1 MTQQRLELLLEM
13 TDRLTRPLRAAG
25 RQIRGFA
32 DTSRAAFGNIAA
44 GGAALWGV
52 GAAIKGALQ
61 PAIEMDRAL
70 GEVKSLGVAE
80 SGLRRL
86 RAAAIDFTMEYG
98 GAAED
103 FVRASYDIQSA
114 ITGLT
119 DKELSR
125 FTTASA
131 TVASATKSSTQ
142 TITAYMGTMYGI
154 FQDQAAAMGKS
165 RWVEQIAGQTATA
178 VQMFKTTGDN
188 MSAAFTTLGASAKSA
203 GIDAAEQFAVLGQLQ
218 ATMSGSEA
226 GTKYKAFLASVGSA
240 QKTLGLNFVNK
251 DGTMKS
257 VVEIMKLIRGK
268 FGDLSRVADSDLLKK
283 AFGSDEAVAM
293 IKLLNAD
300 IDGLEKNIKTLGN
313 VDGMSKAIEMAQAMA
328 DPWEQAAAIINGI
341 RIEIGTQLLPVLYPF
356 IQKSNE
362 GGKAFVSWL
371 RLYPNI
377 TRSLGLLAG
386 VFLSIAA
393 AGAISNIVM
402 GVFTFVTKGL
412 IAPVTGLIKLLRLSA
427 LRNVIA
433 AMATSAYAAAQQY
446 LNRVM
451 AVSVLTGRGFL
462 TTMMMMS
469 GPVLLAGAAI
479 AALVAM
485 VWKFW
490 QPIKAFVSGFI
501 QGFSEAWKS
510 VSSGSSALS
519 AIGDA
524 FGIVWNAIKTVL
536 TWLGNLLT
544 PMELTGEQFGR
555 VSDAGAAFG
564 RIVAMAI
571 NWILAPTEIMLGLLS
586 KVWQALCIIVEGYA
600 EIWDGIDVTRPL
612 DSLKNLA
619 SGILNIFSNLWQL
632 VKQSFSDSWGWIVS
646 KLNMIPG
653 VNIDAPEI
661 PAPPDVM
668 TGSQNPVT
676 GDPQLLTGGRVTSA
690 GPGGVASQI
699 RSSTESETKIDNSQR
714 IVNVNVQNPSPERI
728 NEWMELH
735 AY

>member
-1 MTQQRLELLLEM
+1 MSQQRLELLLEL

-25 RQIRGFA
+25 RQVQGFA
-32 DTSRAAFGNIAA
+32 ATSRGAFRDIAT

-52 GAAIKGALQ
+52 GAAIQGALM

-80 SGLRRL
+80 SGLRKL
-86 RAAAIDFTMEYG
+86 SRAAVDFTMEYG
-98 GAAED
+98 GAAQD

-114 ITGLT
+114 IAGLT
-119 DKELSR
+119 DDELSR

-131 TVASATKSSTQ
+131 TVAAATKSSSQ

-154 FQDQAAAMGKS
+154 FKDQADAMGKS
-165 RWVEQIAGQTATA
+165 KWVEQVAGQTATA

-188 MSAAFTTLGASAKSA
+188 MSAAFTTLGASAKAA

-226 GTKYKAFLASVGSA
+226 GTKYKAFLAAVGSA
-240 QKTLGLNFVNK
+240 QKKLGLNFVNK

-268 FGDLSRVADSDLLKK
+268 FGDLSKVADSDLLKS

-300 IDGLEKNIKTLGN
+300 IGGLEKNIATLGN
-313 VDGMSKAIEMAQAMA
+313 IKGMDKAVEMAQAMA

-362 GGKAFVSWL
+362 GGKSFVAWL

-377 TRSLGLLAG
+377 TRAIGLLAG
-386 VFLSIAA
+386 TFLSLATV
-393 AGAISNIVM
+393 GALSNIIM
-402 GVFTFVTKGL
+402 GLFSFVTKGL

-427 LRNVIA
+427 LRNTLA
-433 AMATSAYAAAQQY
+433 AAATGAYAAAQQY

-451 AVSVLTGRGFL
+451 LVSMLTGRGFL
-462 TTMMMMS
+462 TTMLMMS
-469 GPVLLAGAAI
+469 GPILLIGAAI
-479 AALVAM
+479 AAVVAL

-490 QPIKAFVSGFI
+490 EPIKAFFSGFI
-501 QGFSEAWKS
+501 QGFSDAWKTIS
-510 VSSGSSALS
+510 LGSPILAD
-519 AIGDA
+519 IGA
-524 FGIVWNAIKTVL
+524 VFGFVWDAIKTAFN
-536 TWLGNLLT
+536 WLMNLLT
-544 PMELTGEQFGR
+544 PVELTGEAFGR
-555 VSDAGAAFG
+555 ASDAGASFG
-564 RIVAMAI
+564 RIVATAI
-571 NWILAPTEIMLGLLS
+571 NWILTPTEIMLGLLS
-586 KVWQALCIIVEGYA
+586 KVWQALLIILQGYKD
-600 EIWDGIDVTRPL
+600 IWNSLDITHPL

-619 SGILNIFSNLWQL
+619 SGILAIFSNLWEL
-632 VKQSFSDSWGWIVS
+632 VKQSFSDSWGWIVD

-653 VNIDAPEI
+653 VNIGTSES
-661 PAPPDVM
+661 
-668 TGSQNPVT
+668 TGSGEGSV
-676 GDPQLLTGGRVTSA
+676 LTGGKAISA
-690 GPGGVASQI
+690 GPGGIAAEMQNN
-699 RSSTESETKIDNSQR
+699 SENQTTIDNSR
-714 IVNVNVQNPSPERI
+714 RVVNVNVQDPSPAHL